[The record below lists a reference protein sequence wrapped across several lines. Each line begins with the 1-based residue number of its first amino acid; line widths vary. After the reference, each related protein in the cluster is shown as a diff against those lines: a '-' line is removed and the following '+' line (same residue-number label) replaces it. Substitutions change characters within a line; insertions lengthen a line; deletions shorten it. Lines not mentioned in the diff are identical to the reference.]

1 MSRTEEGVVA
11 VPTSLLHPTPPR
23 GKGAR
28 GGRGAVPGAGGCS
41 GARGPLGAHR
51 GADALQ
57 PSPTWTEQ
65 MDCPIQGTSGP
76 SSPLVSPRG
85 LRVAGRVMETLVVHG
100 VGGGG
105 ELQQEVELGWGRA
118 PRAVPRTP
126 GLSCPCRMRDLTS
139 APRHLSLCGDQVL
152 RGKSRARRGVC
163 SWGGGQQEG
172 VAVAP
177 RAASITCSPARQG
190 MLSANEALT
199 WGGQWVLGPLCP
211 PLV

>member
-1 MSRTEEGVVA
+1 MG
-11 VPTSLLHPTPPR
+11 
-23 GKGAR
+23 
-28 GGRGAVPGAGGCS
+28 
-41 GARGPLGAHR
+41 
-51 GADALQ
+51 
-57 PSPTWTEQ
+57 
-65 MDCPIQGTSGP
+65 
-76 SSPLVSPRG
+76 
-85 LRVAGRVMETLVVHG
+85 TLVVHG

-126 GLSCPCRMRDLTS
+126 GLSCPCRMWDLTS

-190 MLSANEALT
+190 MLSAHEALT
-199 WGGQWVLGPLCP
+199 WGGGAVGFGAAVPTPGVKHCSRFVQLRPLHQQ
-211 PLV
+211 